1 MSTARALFVSTRPR
15 QWTKNLI
22 VLAQL
27 IFSARFTDLW
37 ALGRSTAAFG
47 LFCIISG
54 GVYLVND
61 ARDAESDRLHERKR
75 VRPIASGAL
84 SPNVAMAGET
94 IPLYGGGEQLR
105 DLVFVDDVVRAAL
118 AASVESGA
126 WGTAVNVGSGVGV
139 SLREVAE
146 AVVAEVGSGS
156 VDASAPWPADAAA
169 VETGSFYF
177 DVSLAARVLGWKPRV
192 TLQDGIRR
200 LVESAKG
207 A

>member
-1 MSTARALFVSTRPR
+1 
-15 QWTKNLI
+15 
-22 VLAQL
+22 
-27 IFSARFTDLW
+27 
-37 ALGRSTAAFG
+37 
-47 LFCIISG
+47 
-54 GVYLVND
+54 
-61 ARDAESDRLHERKR
+61 
-75 VRPIASGAL
+75 
-84 SPNVAMAGET
+84 MAGET